1 MNLCST
7 HSRSIIRLVLL
18 FLCILCAE
26 VRECAAQD
34 LSGVF
39 TSHSGTLFSDVRL
52 VSTDSGLVIKETR
65 KLNCKGYY
73 SESIILSNTEPVAAE
88 PVKVA
93 LTGSSKPKFLTV
105 HGNVS
110 YDYFY
115 RSKTDTPFKQQ
126 DLQQHTERVSL
137 DILLKEKYPLKVSF
151 SSRQS
156 NSPFFRNF
164 LDANFQFDRYGYQR
178 NLKKVLLDKI
188 DKQIPQRPDLRNAE
202 AALKEEM
209 EKLQKLKAQINDPGT
224 LQKIIEERERIY
236 YARVK
241 AQKKKEREQ
250 AAISD
255 SLYALRK
262 NKIDLNEKQKIQKTA
277 DSILNARTFK
287 NADSLSQS
295 AAKKYEEKKAMIED
309 AEKKVADLKRKADSI
324 KISAQ
329 KEAIAIKQKIYKA
342 ASDNDLR
349 KIAAENGI
357 AADKQSGLE
366 KKLGD
371 VKTFSVGRSVLNY
384 TELTAQ
390 NIIITG
396 VNAEYNPSWYAA
408 FAAGKIDYRFR
419 DFFNK
424 KSRGNNQYIALGR
437 FGFGNKDR
445 KAIIFTLFKGR
456 KNQSEYAISDSF
468 QNHVN
473 IVGYS
478 VETILKKDENTFL
491 SAELAKSTKP
501 VGGNLSTNKQMDPL
515 WKFEDRTNMGV
526 NFKGQTIIPETN
538 TRLSGFFRKTGEN
551 FQSFSLFSYNTDQ
564 TAWLARVDQSFLKS
578 KIGITGMLRRND
590 FTNPFTEKTFKTS
603 TVFKSVLVNVRFPKY
618 PSLSFGYYPG
628 SQLYIV
634 DKETIRENAYY
645 ILNGSLVYSYF
656 VKGIGMNTS
665 LVYNRYMNKA
675 SDSGFVLYKGVN
687 YYAAQ
692 TFFLKRLQ
700 LQGGYS
706 YTKQPELKYYTLESS
721 ADYSL
726 RKVFKFGAGI
736 KYNKVYGSSKYWG
749 DRLMIGTDLKKLG
762 MFQFQYEK
770 SYLPTISQT
779 LYPVETGRV
788 SWYKSF

>member
-1 MNLCST
+1 MPLTRAYIFLFKAFVC
-7 HSRSIIRLVLL
+7 L
-18 FLCILCAE
+18 FLILGIGGGSAFS
-26 VRECAAQD
+26 QD
-34 LSGVF
+34 ISSVLA
-39 TSHSGTLFSDVRL
+39 SHPGMLFSNIKIN
-52 VSTDSGLVIKETR
+52 STDSGLVITEQK
-65 KLNCKGYY
+65 KLNCKGSF
-73 SESIILSNTEPVAAE
+73 SESILLPNTVS
-88 PVKVA
+88 A
-93 LTGSSKPKFLTV
+93 LTEVTKVVSQTPEKPKFLII
-105 HGNVS
+105 HGNIS

-115 RSKTDTPFKQQ
+115 RSKTDTPFNQQ

-164 LDANFQFDRYGYQR
+164 LDANFQFDRYGYQK
-178 NLKKVLLDKI
+178 NLKKILLDKI
-188 DKQIPQRPDLRNAE
+188 DKQIPERPDLKNAQ

-209 EKLQKLKAQINDPGT
+209 EKLQRLKAQINDPGT
-224 LQKIIEERERIY
+224 LQKIIEEREKIY
-236 YARVK
+236 YAKIR
-241 AQKKKEREQ
+241 AQKEKERMQ
-250 AAISD
+250 ASISD
-255 SLYALRK
+255 SLYALK
-262 NKIDLNEKQKIQKTA
+262 NNKVDVSEKQRIQKIA
-277 DSILNARTFK
+277 DSISNIRIFK

-295 AAKKYEEKKAMIED
+295 VAKKYEEKKAMLD
-309 AEKKVADLKRKADSI
+309 NAEKKVADLKRKADSI
-324 KISAQ
+324 KVSAQ
-329 KEAIAIKQKIYKA
+329 KDAIAIKQKIYKA
-342 ASDNDLR
+342 VNDNDLR

-357 AADKQSGLE
+357 ATDKQSGLE

-371 VKTFSVGRSVLNY
+371 VKTLSVGRSVLNY

-396 VNAEYNPSWYAA
+396 INVEYNPSWYAA

-424 KSRGNNQYIALGR
+424 KSKNNNQYIALGR
-437 FGFGNKDR
+437 FGFGNKDK
-445 KAIIFTLFKGR
+445 KAVIFTLFRGR

-491 SAELAKSTKP
+491 SAEFAKSTKP
-501 VGGNLSTNKQMDPL
+501 VGGNLNSNKQIDPL
-515 WKFEDRTNMGV
+515 WKFDDRTNMGI
-526 NFKGQTIIPETN
+526 NFKGQTIISETN
-538 TRLSGFFRKTGEN
+538 TKLSGFFRKTGEN

-564 TAWLARVDQSFLKS
+564 TAWLARIDQSFLKN

-603 TVFKSVLVNVRFPKY
+603 TVFKSVQVNVRFPKY

-665 LVYNRYMNKA
+665 LIYNRYMNKA

-726 RKVFKFGAGI
+726 RKIFKFGAGI
-736 KYNKVYGSSKYWG
+736 KYNKVYGSSNYWG

-762 MFQFQYEK
+762 VFQFQYEK